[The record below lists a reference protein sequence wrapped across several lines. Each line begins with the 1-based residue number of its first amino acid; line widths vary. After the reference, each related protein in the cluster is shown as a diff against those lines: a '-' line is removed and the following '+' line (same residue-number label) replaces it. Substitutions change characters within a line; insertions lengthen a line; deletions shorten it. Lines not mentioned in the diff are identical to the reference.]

1 MGLKDLFKR
10 TGTVERTEPVVAMAR
25 PPRPAYL
32 AAKDAATQALGEA
45 SAKPGEPATPD
56 AVPDAAP
63 DPAAAAGTEVS
74 ASTPLSLVALLD
86 DAHLTE
92 ARARKAEAEREEA
105 ARKLEALSLSLL
117 DRWTELES
125 EAAPAA
131 APLAANLAAQPGSE
145 ATQVPSSMAAD
156 VSAVVGTIPDA
167 ILTFD
172 AEGCIV
178 AANAGAESMFGYR
191 AAALRGRPLAEL
203 LPEDADGAAADWLA
217 LAQHAGGGRSVHE
230 WRGLKHDGTPMVV
243 EVSVGAVT
251 VGGTQHGA
259 VVVRD
264 ITARRAAAD
273 ALRAQVAET
282 QAALDALRAA
292 QERLVQSEKMASLG
306 TLVAGIAHEI
316 NTPVGIAVTAAS
328 HLRDR
333 MKLLGEAIRDGTL
346 KKSLLVDTIATSQ
359 QSAEMVMANLERA
372 AELIQSFKQV
382 AVDQTSREARTVDLD
397 VYLHETIHSLQ
408 PRIKATT
415 HRVELLCAPG
425 IRLHLAA
432 GALSQVVSNAVL
444 NALDHAF
451 TDGRSG
457 TVRVTAEREGETVR
471 LAIRD
476 DGVGIPA
483 DVLPRIYDPFFTT
496 RRGAGGSG
504 LGLHI
509 VYNLVTQTLGGQ
521 IAVQS
526 TPGEGTTFTI
536 TLPAAAAFTPGGAA
550 AA

>member
-1 MGLKDLFKR
+1 
-10 TGTVERTEPVVAMAR
+10 
-25 PPRPAYL
+25 
-32 AAKDAATQALGEA
+32 
-45 SAKPGEPATPD
+45 
-56 AVPDAAP
+56 
-63 DPAAAAGTEVS
+63 
-74 ASTPLSLVALLD
+74 
-86 DAHLTE
+86 
-92 ARARKAEAEREEA
+92 
-105 ARKLEALSLSLL
+105 
-117 DRWTELES
+117 
-125 EAAPAA
+125 
-131 APLAANLAAQPGSE
+131 
-145 ATQVPSSMAAD
+145 
-156 VSAVVGTIPDA
+156 
-167 ILTFD
+167 
-172 AEGCIV
+172 
-178 AANAGAESMFGYR
+178 
-191 AAALRGRPLAEL
+191 
-203 LPEDADGAAADWLA
+203 
-217 LAQHAGGGRSVHE
+217 
-230 WRGLKHDGTPMVV
+230 
-243 EVSVGAVT
+243 
-251 VGGTQHGA
+251 
-259 VVVRD
+259 
-264 ITARRAAAD
+264 
-273 ALRAQVAET
+273 
-282 QAALDALRAA
+282 
-292 QERLVQSEKMASLG
+292 
-306 TLVAGIAHEI
+306 
-316 NTPVGIAVTAAS
+316 VGIAVTAAS